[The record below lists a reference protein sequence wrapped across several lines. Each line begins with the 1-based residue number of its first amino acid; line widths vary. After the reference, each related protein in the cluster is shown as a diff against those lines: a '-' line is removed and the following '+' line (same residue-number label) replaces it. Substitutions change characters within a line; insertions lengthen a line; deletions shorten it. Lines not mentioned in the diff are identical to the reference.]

1 MFRAA
6 LMGKIMSKTREMS
19 ETNET
24 SRPATLEDHCPLA
37 DSELDA
43 VSGGDASKNEMFRGR
58 YQLRLDEARDL
69 LAAQP

>member
-43 VSGGDASKNEMFRGR
+43 VSGGEGAHPDGTC
-58 YQLRLDEARDL
+58 
-69 LAAQP
+69 